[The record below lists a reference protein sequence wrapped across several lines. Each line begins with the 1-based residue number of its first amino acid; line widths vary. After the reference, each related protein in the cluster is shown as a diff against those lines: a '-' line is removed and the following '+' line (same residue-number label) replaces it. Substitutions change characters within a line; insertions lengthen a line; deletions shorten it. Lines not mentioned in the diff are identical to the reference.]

1 MRDSELQSEDE
12 KDKKKNLLARR
23 EPIEKIPGNSRARSQ
38 NQSRRSWLL
47 VGRFH
52 RRGLHL
58 KLTMLRV
65 GKREVRYKSWRP
77 RRAGLAAPGK
87 QHYTI
92 MLNIPI
98 KKGKQV
104 RAQRITIY
112 GVEGIGKS
120 TLAAS
125 APNPLFIDTEMGTA
139 QLDVA
144 RVEAYE
150 FEHVVATIQALLM
163 EEHEYK
169 TLVLD
174 TADNLK
180 RYCEEV
186 TLRENKW
193 NSLETPGFG
202 KGFRMAF
209 EKFKLLVN
217 LLDQLIFRGIHVLN
231 ICHAKVLRI
240 NPPDTSEYNKYCLKV
255 SDSNKDNDDS
265 RLFLKEWSD
274 CVLFCNYDTTV
285 SSSQQKATKHERVIH
300 TTSSPAWE
308 AKNRYNLPETMPMTA
323 ESMRAIFKAAQ
334 GEAQKPAQQP
344 APAQEE
350 EISAQERAIAMA
362 SDEDVLTDYFVGTGT
377 LRPGQTLADLPA
389 NIAADLKARPE
400 HAMYRALMWCEK
412 YGNKDT
418 SEVLARLETR
428 SWKGEQAPAPAQ
440 PQGYE
445 QAVKREREVLTAF
458 FVGTGKLQPGQTLE
472 DLPANI
478 AAALKARP
486 QLALDRAL
494 EWCKLHGKEVA

>member
-1 MRDSELQSEDE
+1 M
-12 KDKKKNLLARR
+12 
-23 EPIEKIPGNSRARSQ
+23 
-38 NQSRRSWLL
+38 
-47 VGRFH
+47 
-52 RRGLHL
+52 
-58 KLTMLRV
+58 
-65 GKREVRYKSWRP
+65 
-77 RRAGLAAPGK
+77 
-87 QHYTI
+87 
-92 MLNIPI
+92 
-98 KKGKQV
+98 

-150 FEHVVATIQALLM
+150 FEHVVATIQALLT
-163 EEHEYK
+163 EEHEYR

-193 NSLETPGFG
+193 KSLETPGFG

-308 AKNRYNLPETMPMTA
+308 AKNRYGLPETMPMNA
-323 ESMRAIFKAAQ
+323 ESMRAIFEAAQ
-334 GEAQKPAQQP
+334 GGAQQP
-344 APAQEE
+344 APAPAPDQVEE
-350 EISAQERAIAMA
+350 A
-362 SDEDVLTDYFVGTGT
+362 
-377 LRPGQTLADLPA
+377 PA
-389 NIAADLKARPE
+389 
-400 HAMYRALMWCEK
+400 
-412 YGNKDT
+412 
-418 SEVLARLETR
+418 
-428 SWKGEQAPAPAQ
+428 QAPAPAQ
-440 PQGYE
+440 ASDE
-445 QAVKREREVLTAF
+445 EVLTAF
-458 FVGTGKLQPGQTLE
+458 FVGTGKLQQGQTLA

-478 AAALKARP
+478 AAALQARP
-486 QLALDRAL
+486 EKALAKAKA
-494 EWCKLHGKEVA
+494 WYAQNGKEQA